1 MIWLPCF
8 WKFYSVFLFIFMW
21 EDMSGAAEDVE
32 LNWGSKRIHLS
43 QISRWAQCKTSNIIK
58 YQDELN
64 ICANIMGNPLSI
76 FAQISNLSTILL
88 SNIKENPIWAKYQDE
103 LNICANILGNQL
115 SIFVHSFHFVNYLVF
130 KYQIES
136 NLSQISNLIH
146 SWHIQKTCWV
156 TCIMAYYYSIKT
168 CQFLQHTLAFFF
180 HLKE

>member
-1 MIWLPCF
+1 MIWLPYF

-43 QISRWAQCKTSNIIK
+43 QISRWAQCWCKTSNIIK

-103 LNICANILGNQL
+103 LNICANILGNRL

-136 NLSQISNLIH
+136 NLSQISIWTH
-146 SWHIQKTCWV
+146 GFQGCFYTYICT
-156 TCIMAYYYSIKT
+156 
-168 CQFLQHTLAFFF
+168 
-180 HLKE
+180 E